1 MTIDNQKHVV
11 SRKFGFS
18 LPPSFS
24 KTEILVQIDFPSLSD
39 SYQISRD
46 IMKITLCSVLV
57 PFATDIVRSE
67 VKPVVRWKI
76 RIIFGRLP
84 TGNLFIGGSKRLP
97 GYLGHLFTATSGDF
111 ANFLKV
117 PSLARPQS
125 ARLSAGEGAQS
136 LFGQCPSEENIKNG
150 VQ

>member
-18 LPPSFS
+18 LPPIFS

-67 VKPVVRWKI
+67 VNPVVRWKI

-84 TGNLFIGGSKRLP
+84 TGNLFIRGSKRLVW
-97 GYLGHLFTATSGDF
+97 GTYLL
-111 ANFLKV
+111 
-117 PSLARPQS
+117 PQ
-125 ARLSAGEGAQS
+125 R
-136 LFGQCPSEENIKNG
+136 
-150 VQ
+150 

>member
-18 LPPSFS
+18 LPPTFS

-57 PFATDIVRSE
+57 PFVTDIVRSE
-67 VKPVVRWKI
+67 VKTVVRWKI

-84 TGNLFIGGSKRLP
+84 TGNLFIR
-97 GYLGHLFTATSGDF
+97 
-111 ANFLKV
+111 
-117 PSLARPQS
+117 
-125 ARLSAGEGAQS
+125 AQS
-136 LFGQCPSEENIKNG
+136 YNRTLLSKLSNFPPEIFH
-150 VQ
+150 

>member
-84 TGNLFIGGSKRLP
+84 TGNLFIR
-97 GYLGHLFTATSGDF
+97 
-111 ANFLKV
+111 
-117 PSLARPQS
+117 
-125 ARLSAGEGAQS
+125 AQS
-136 LFGQCPSEENIKNG
+136 YNRTLLSKLSFQHKFSIDNFPPEIFH
-150 VQ
+150 